1 MAADK
6 LNWNELRRAVMQ
18 RTDATEQEATT
29 FLNALIEQ
37 IIEALKTN
45 KQVRINGLGT
55 FRLQSMQPRKSVNI
69 ATGEEIVIEGYN
81 KLAFTPEA
89 SIKEMI
95 GNNPTPTDTPQP
107 KVAKKKKDTEDEEL
121 TPIQKLGQQADEI
134 VDLLADLGQ
143 KPNTGS
149 QDSTIDEPTDE
160 NLQPTEDPIPVEK
173 LQQEEETE
181 TPATIEEEKKLAE
194 EPSVETTPDK
204 EETPANTEEK
214 AEEEPTHQP
223 VADTKKEKEEK
234 EESAYE
240 NKEKKPQ
247 RKYHFWRDTLICVI
261 CLLIVLVC
269 GYLFGRTALSNWV
282 ESLGTKNTPTDT
294 AIVVESSTETAQ
306 IIQAGTPIVT
316 PVAEEQTE
324 AAAVEPTD
332 TPTITEEKLIDTEIT
347 YSTYLATEQ
356 INEGSRL
363 TWLAYRY
370 YGNKA
375 LWVYIYDANK
385 DHLTDP
391 NHIQVGTAI
400 RIPKLTTLQQ
410 DTTNAQT
417 KQTIERLKAAANAH
431 IK

>member
-37 IIEALKTN
+37 IIEALKTD

-89 SIKEMI
+89 SVKEMI

-107 KVAKKKKDTEDEEL
+107 KVAKKKKDTENEEL

-149 QDSTIDEPTDE
+149 QASTIDEPTDE

-173 LQQEEETE
+173 SQQEEETE

-194 EPSVETTPDK
+194 EPSVETTADKGK

-214 AEEEPTHQP
+214 AEEEPPHQP
-223 VADTKKEKEEK
+223 VANTKKEKEEK

-240 NKEKKPQ
+240 NKEKTPK

-269 GYLFGRTALSNWV
+269 GYLFGRAALSNWV
-282 ESLGTKNTPTDT
+282 ESLGQNAGTTDTTIIAERPTQSTHSTPTETSVAIPVEIPADEPVDT
-294 AIVVESSTETAQ
+294 LTK
-306 IIQAGTPIVT
+306 
-316 PVAEEQTE
+316 AEEE
-324 AAAVEPTD
+324 
-332 TPTITEEKLIDTEIT
+332 LIDTEIT

-400 RIPKLTTLQQ
+400 RIPKLTVLQQ